1 MANTGQS
8 YGVDLEIKDTNGV
21 VILTLTNV
29 DLTIDAQTLSEDTGG
44 LLTVSQAQQAIDT
57 RFQQDNINCKACLDP
72 LPSNEFYAEILEE
85 NENSFYLNADGSNSC
100 KTYLYA

>member
-29 DLTIDAQTLSEDTGG
+29 D
-44 LLTVSQAQQAIDT
+44 LTVSQAQQAIDT